1 MPHFKSLRAPY
12 HLISWK
18 PHFKLRFLAIK
29 ITKNEFGLILDPQAA
44 YEECAKLLDPVSCQP
59 LFLLNDFF
67 PTDDLGFGED
77 EQGAFF

>member
-1 MPHFKSLRAPY
+1 MKIAKNDFWY
-12 HLISWK
+12 IS
-18 PHFKLRFLAIK
+18 
-29 ITKNEFGLILDPQAA
+29 DPQAA
-44 YEECAKLLDPVSCQP
+44 YQECAKLLDPVSCQP